1 MGKKGGTGGGVNTKV
16 AAANEK
22 KAQAAGV
29 KADRTRASQ
38 EAAEARDWAQGS
50 NQRGSKRE
58 DDAARKQD
66 EKLAKISAK
75 KALEDAEAKDLS
87 GLKSVVVRKGTDSTI
102 IYTTVVCT
110 TL

>member
-29 KADRTRASQ
+29 KADRARASQ
-38 EAAEARDWAQGS
+38 EAADTRDWAQGS

-66 EKLAKISAK
+66 EKLANIAAK

-102 IYTTVVCT
+102 YTTVVVI
-110 TL
+110 